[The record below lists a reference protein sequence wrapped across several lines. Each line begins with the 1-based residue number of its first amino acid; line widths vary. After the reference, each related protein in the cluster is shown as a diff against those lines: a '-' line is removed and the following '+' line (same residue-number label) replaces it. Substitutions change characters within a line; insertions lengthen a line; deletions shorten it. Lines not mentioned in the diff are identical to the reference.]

1 LRAGNSDSIKELRL
15 PNPISPDLSLKL
27 LREMMRIRRTEETL
41 ADLYKQQEMRTPT
54 HFSIG
59 QEAVAVG
66 VCAALER
73 DDVVYSGH
81 RCHAHYLAKG
91 GDLLAM
97 VAELYGRETGCARGR
112 GGSVHLNDPSVGMV
126 ASSAILGQTM
136 AVAVGSALAF
146 KMDGAPRVAV
156 TFFGDG
162 AIEEGIFH
170 ESLNFAVVKQL
181 PVLFVCENN
190 GYSTHTPLPV
200 RQPQAIEIHQRA
212 RSYGMSA
219 KLVDGND
226 VFAVHQ
232 AAREAVAAARGNG
245 PYFLECTTYRWREH
259 VGPLWDYDW
268 GYRTKEE
275 VDGWIARCPIKRATE
290 RLIAEGVLSAAD
302 VKALEGE
309 LQAEVDR
316 AVARAKAAP
325 FPAVEDLMLGTC

>member
-1 LRAGNSDSIKELRL
+1 
-15 PNPISPDLSLKL
+15 
-27 LREMMRIRRTEETL
+27 
-41 ADLYKQQEMRTPT
+41 
-54 HFSIG
+54 
-59 QEAVAVG
+59 
-66 VCAALER
+66 
-73 DDVVYSGH
+73 
-81 RCHAHYLAKG
+81 
-91 GDLLAM
+91 
-97 VAELYGRETGCARGR
+97 
-112 GGSVHLNDPSVGMV
+112 
-126 ASSAILGQTM
+126 
-136 AVAVGSALAF
+136 
-146 KMDGAPRVAV
+146 
-156 TFFGDG
+156 
-162 AIEEGIFH
+162 
-170 ESLNFAVVKQL
+170 
-181 PVLFVCENN
+181 
-190 GYSTHTPLPV
+190 V